1 MDTVKNVEVC
11 FSTALFEYYANRA
24 SHVVIVDI
32 LRASTSI
39 CTALHNGAKE
49 IIPVGSVEEAR
60 KFKQANFLL
69 AAERDGKVLDFADI
83 GNSPHYFTH
92 EKVNKQ
98 SIAYSTTNG
107 TKAIQL
113 AKHSA
118 GVVIGSF
125 LNLQTVFSYLA
136 EQHTDVL
143 IFCSG
148 WKKRFNIEDTLFAGA
163 LAELLI
169 DTRRFE
175 TDCDA
180 TLASLD
186 LWKLAK
192 KDLLDYAQKISWIK
206 RMNMPEV
213 FAYCFQQNT
222 MSLLPYL
229 KDEKIVALP

>member
-1 MDTVKNVEVC
+1 MCPVKNVEVC

-24 SHVVIVDI
+24 SHVIIVDI

-49 IIPVGSVEEAR
+49 IIPVGSVEET
-60 KFKQANFLL
+60 KKMKKVGYLV
-69 AAERDGKVLDFADI
+69 AAERDGEILDFADM
-83 GNSPHYFTH
+83 GNSPQYFTK
-92 EKVNKQ
+92 EKVKNK

-113 AKHSA
+113 AKHSK
-118 GVVIGSF
+118 GVIVGSF
-125 LNLQTVFSYLA
+125 LNLHAAFSYL
-136 EQHTDVL
+136 EKQNTDVL

-148 WKKRFNIEDTLFAGA
+148 WRKRFNIEDTLFAGA
-163 LAELLI
+163 LSELLI
-169 DTRRFE
+169 DTNKFD
-175 TDCDA
+175 TDCDS

-192 KDLLDYAQKISWIK
+192 NNLTEYAQKISWIK

-213 FAYCFQQNT
+213 FSYCFQINT
-222 MSLLPYL
+222 MDIIPHL
-229 KDEKIVALP
+229 KNNTLVAD